1 MGPGYWGGQG
11 FTFMWIIP
19 LLFFIVFLFFIRGM
33 FGQNN
38 NQGNNIGTGNGSNG
52 HRSESAREILDKRF
66 AKGEI
71 NKDEYEEMKKTLGHD
86 DG

>member
-19 LLFFIVFLFFIRGM
+19 LLFFVVFLFFMRGI
-33 FGQNN
+33 FG
-38 NQGNNIGTGNGSNG
+38 QGNNT
-52 HRSESAREILDKRF
+52 RSESAREILDKRF

-71 NKDEYEEMKKTLGHD
+71 SKDEYEEMKKALGHD
-86 DG
+86 NG

>member
-19 LLFFIVFLFFIRGM
+19 LLFFAVFLFFMRGI

-38 NQGNNIGTGNGSNG
+38 NSRLGNGSN
-52 HRSESAREILDKRF
+52 ENAREILDKRF

-71 NKDEYEEMKKTLGHD
+71 NKDEYEEMKKALGHD
-86 DG
+86 NR